1 MSELR
6 PTITTAR
13 RIVKRLFELETELFG
28 LYGKLQ
34 LSALFEVYRKL
45 RRLRLDLQAQWRVL
59 PSGGDG
65 SP

>member
-65 SP
+65 TP